1 MNHSQRADRSD
12 DISLLNGRKL
22 DEQGKKIDD
31 LLGLMKG
38 YDGGPPGVLKIL
50 SDHDEMLRLFTQAA
64 QQAKEETRRLRKVEN
79 QLRQMTERWDRTRYN
94 EEPPDE
100 TQSLSPGR
108 VFLSRLSNWTR

>member
-1 MNHSQRADRSD
+1 MRTR
-12 DISLLNGRKL
+12 I
-22 DEQGKKIDD
+22 
-31 LLGLMKG
+31 
-38 YDGGPPGVLKIL
+38 PVF
-50 SDHDEMLRLFTQAA
+50 DHDEMLRLFTQAA

-94 EEPPDE
+94 EESPDE